1 MIGILYLC
9 TNPAWPEW
17 VKVGTTNEDTKKK
30 RLVQYQTASPFK
42 DFEFETIVNTQ
53 YNNILE
59 DAVLIHFNKL
69 KTPSE
74 WINKSHKEVLDVLNH
89 YIKKADE
96 DIESLKEWIESKKDK
111 VVGDNYKY
119 VKYGKEHAGTK
130 YFYKVTCKEKLK
142 LYRKKMNIKFDL
154 NDIQFDTL
162 VSSTELATQLNLYK
176 NGLPYAAMV
185 CSMGRDGRYG
195 FERCKV

>member
-1 MIGILYLC
+1 MSGIIYLC
-9 TNPAWPEW
+9 TNPTWPNW
-17 VKVGTTNEDTKKK
+17 VKVGTTSADAKK
-30 RLVQYQTASPFK
+30 RRLNAYQTCSPLK

-74 WINKSHKEVLDVLNH
+74 WINKSHWEVLDVLNY

-96 DIESLKEWIESKKDK
+96 DIESLKDWIESKKDK

-119 VKYGKEHAGTK
+119 IKYGLEHHGTK
-130 YFYKVTCKEKLK
+130 YFYKVTCKEQLK
-142 LYRKKMNIKFDL
+142 LFKEKRGIEFNLDKVHFNK
-154 NDIQFDTL
+154 L
-162 VSSTELATQLNLYK
+162 VSSTELAKQLNLYK
-176 NGLPYAAMV
+176 DGLPYGAMV
-185 CSMGRDGRYG
+185 CSMARDGRYS